1 METIGDA
8 YMLASG
14 LPHRNG
20 NRHAAEVA
28 NTALNL
34 LDQVSHFKIKHRPGE
49 TLLLRIGI
57 HTGPCAAG
65 QFISIGLISFIT
77 SRKKLKK
84 SYLHFIYN
92 TIALLV
98 IIIIIMSGMA
108 VVYRGW
114 LPHRGEAQMAYSYR
128 FPTRTMF

>member
-20 NRHAAEVA
+20 NRHVAEVA

-34 LDQVSHFKIKHRPGE
+34 LDEVSLFKIKHRPEE

-57 HTGPCAAG
+57 HTGSCAAG
-65 QFISIGLISFIT
+65 QSIVRAWLVYHET
-77 SRKKLKK
+77 YVVK
-84 SYLHFIYN
+84 YN
-92 TIALLV
+92 ALTKQC
-98 IIIIIMSGMA
+98 
-108 VVYRGW
+108 
-114 LPHRGEAQMAYSYR
+114 E
-128 FPTRTMF
+128 